1 MTLSDFFWFTQAPAK
16 ILKFCPAQGTEWI
29 SSPQISQ
36 KQDGKQQSATS
47 PVAKWTV
54 QLTHEG
60 I

>member
-54 QLTHEG
+54 
-60 I
+60 